1 VTPDNGTGLELV
13 LNAAEG
19 CLQIAVTENEGL
31 LAFEEWFQPAQATE
45 TLAWALDGICHRL
58 DMAPAS
64 FRRIACVT
72 GPGSFTGIRLV
83 LSTAA
88 ALRRA
93 GRAMLGP
100 LDYMQQLS
108 RCRKCWNATQQF
120 AQHARRDLVH
130 ARPFISLGPIIP
142 ACPTAE
148 IALISPEDARSLVDA
163 DDCFVCGSALARYP
177 GLFEPSWANFAR
189 EKGPRLVSAIT
200 RPSPGSLCLLARHA
214 DYFDE
219 DLEPLYVRPCD
230 AVENLPQ
237 IAEKMNRDPQE
248 TAADLERMLQR
259 LPGGRQKDQE

>member
-1 VTPDNGTGLELV
+1 MTPDNGTGLELV

-100 LDYMQQLS
+100 LDYMQ
-108 RCRKCWNATQQF
+108 
-120 AQHARRDLVH
+120 
-130 ARPFISLGPIIP
+130 
-142 ACPTAE
+142 
-148 IALISPEDARSLVDA
+148 
-163 DDCFVCGSALARYP
+163 
-177 GLFEPSWANFAR
+177 
-189 EKGPRLVSAIT
+189 
-200 RPSPGSLCLLARHA
+200 
-214 DYFDE
+214 
-219 DLEPLYVRPCD
+219 
-230 AVENLPQ
+230 PQ
-237 IAEKMNRDPQE
+237 PQ
-248 TAADLERMLQR
+248 
-259 LPGGRQKDQE
+259 P